1 MVDTEETCDV
11 VVHNTPLIELSD
23 EVIPSQ
29 TQVAVKGSGIQL
41 KLSKKLKNLWSNL
54 SCSSYSWIHVDFDTV
69 QDEAAVAKMTS
80 EETEPKK
87 DNVGSPPRAQ
97 CEFNVELDSDDSSDD
112 EEGECDN
119 YEEDWKDSMYL

>member
-1 MVDTEETCDV
+1 M
-11 VVHNTPLIELSD
+11 
-23 EVIPSQ
+23 
-29 TQVAVKGSGIQL
+29 
-41 KLSKKLKNLWSNL
+41 
-54 SCSSYSWIHVDFDTV
+54 
-69 QDEAAVAKMTS
+69 AKMTS